1 MLDMCLDSCVD
12 FENCQYMSI
21 DLAKSH
27 FDGAENEL
35 SEVVKIIV
43 NCIKLLMIS
52 GDVDEL
58 VMTEVSANINEPLGA
73 LVR

>member
-12 FENCQYMSI
+12 FENCQHMSI

-43 NCIKLLMIS
+43 NY
-52 GDVDEL
+52 
-58 VMTEVSANINEPLGA
+58 
-73 LVR
+73 